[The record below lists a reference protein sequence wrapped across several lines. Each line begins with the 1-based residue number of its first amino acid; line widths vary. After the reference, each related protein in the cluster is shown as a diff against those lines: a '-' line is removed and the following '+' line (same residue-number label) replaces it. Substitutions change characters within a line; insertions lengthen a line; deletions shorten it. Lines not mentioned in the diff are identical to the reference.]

1 MTGTGCLCYTQ
12 PNFRGWK
19 GKQTLID
26 TSDFRNGLS
35 IIQDGQIYQIV
46 EFQHVKPGKGGA
58 FVRTRLKN
66 LHSGGVLEKT
76 FRAGERMD
84 QAILDRKPVTFL
96 YKQEDEYVFMDMETF
111 DQIPVQTA
119 LLGDRVKYLKENTE
133 AEAVLHNERVIGLEI
148 PFFLELEVAQTD
160 PGLRGDTASGG
171 SKPATLETGAVVQV
185 PLFINIGDRIKV
197 DTRTDAYLERV
208 R

>member
-1 MTGTGCLCYTQ
+1 LGQ
-12 PNFRGWK
+12 FSEERAS
-19 GKQTLID
+19 LID

-35 IIQDGQIYQIV
+35 IELDGQIFQIV

-66 LHSGGVLEKT
+66 FQTGAVLEKT
-76 FRAGERMD
+76 FRAGERME
-84 QAILDRKPVTFL
+84 QAIIERRPVNFL
-96 YKQEDEYVFMDMETF
+96 YSQGDEYFFMDMETF
-111 DQIPVQTA
+111 DQFSVPASQ
-119 LLGDRVKYLKENTE
+119 LGSKVKYLKDNTE
-133 AEAVLHNERVIGLEI
+133 AETLVHNDRVIGVEI
-148 PFFLELEVAQTD
+148 PFFMELAVVETD

-185 PLFINIGDRIKV
+185 PLFINVGDRVKV
-197 DTRTDAYLERV
+197 DTRSDTYLERA